1 MTAPDKTPSA
11 LFISG
16 GSTGLGARLVRDSVL
31 AGFDVAFSY
40 YIERTPAEGLLRQ
53 ARDLNPSC
61 KVAAYNLD
69 VRSSSAVET
78 VADRV
83 LEDFPNL
90 GAVVCNAG
98 ITRVGLMFSMSDA
111 DWQEVIDTNLS
122 GAFYVCRRFLPHFLS
137 NRFGRFVHI
146 SSVAMHGMAGQAAY
160 CASKAGLAG
169 LSNAIAKEYGRK
181 GITSNTL
188 ALGLFDGGLTK
199 SDASDRVIS
208 FWKDFCPAG
217 RLGDLGEVARV
228 VHFLAS
234 RDSGFINGE
243 TIHLAGGLNSTP

>member
-1 MTAPDKTPSA
+1 MTATDKKMSA
-11 LFISG
+11 LLITG
-16 GSTGLGARLVRDSVL
+16 GSTGLGAQLVRDSVR
-31 AGFDVAFSY
+31 AGFDVAFTY
-40 YIERTPAEGLLRQ
+40 YIEREPAEGVLREAQ
-53 ARDLNPSC
+53 ELNPAC

-69 VRSSSAVET
+69 VRSSGAVET
-78 VADRV
+78 VVERV
-83 LEDFPNL
+83 LEDFPDL
-90 GAVVCNAG
+90 GAVICNAG

-111 DWQEVIDTNLS
+111 DWQEVIDTNLT
-122 GAFYVCRRFLPHFLS
+122 GAFFVCRRMLPHFLA

-199 SDASDRVIS
+199 SDASDRVVS

-217 RLGDLGEVARV
+217 RLGTLGEVARV

-234 RDSGFINGE
+234 PESGFINGE